1 VALQQG
7 SHGLLQRIQPYLSL
21 VDAGVFELT
30 SLNLGGEEVEAW
42 AETMDAL
49 NTSEQVLSK
58 MLEIIGGGDGA
69 PTKIAGG
76 LEPIIDGQFVPPLPS
91 MCLLPLILLFP
102 LPSLR

>member
-1 VALQQG
+1 MALQQG

-76 LEPIIDGQFVPPLPS
+76 LEPIIDGQFVPPLHVSPPS
-91 MCLLPLILLFP
+91 DPP